1 LTITPLKHTFL
12 LDPLLLYGRLL
23 GLNGNITERRNR
35 MKVADAIGQILKI
48 EGVEYL
54 FAYPVNHI
62 IEGAAKVGIR
72 PIIVRQE
79 RVGLHMADAIS
90 RVTSGEK
97 IGVFC
102 MQSGPGSE
110 NAFGGVA
117 QAYGDSVPIVVL
129 PMGYPRTITNIP
141 PNFNSFINYRHVTKS
156 CEQVILPQVIP
167 DALRRAFTQV
177 KNSRPRPALV
187 EIPSDLFGEE
197 VPEPLN
203 YRPTPKL
210 RYAPDILEAQRVARV
225 LLQAQRPVIYAGQG
239 VHYAK
244 GWQALRELAELLE
257 APVTTSL
264 GGKSAFPENHPLSLG
279 SGGKSMPKTVYDFLQ
294 NADVIFGI
302 GCSFST
308 TNFGVKIPKGKTII
322 HATLDP
328 ADINK
333 DVAVDYALIG
343 DARLILEALV
353 TEIRDQLG
361 GKPRGRAEQ
370 VIQEIKTIK
379 GEWLAKWMPKL
390 ISKDVPLSPYRVIWD
405 LLHTV
410 DVANT
415 IITHDAGSP
424 RDQLSPFWES
434 ITPLSYLGWGKTTQ
448 LGYGLGLAMGAKLAK
463 PDKLCINVWGDAA
476 IGFTGMDFETAVRE
490 RIPILSILFNNFSM
504 AMELPVMPISTEKYR
519 STDISGNYAEL
530 AKALGGYGERITTP
544 DEIIP
549 AIKRGIQKTKEGV
562 PVLLEF
568 LTAKEI
574 TFSLFP

>member
-1 LTITPLKHTFL
+1 
-12 LDPLLLYGRLL
+12 
-23 GLNGNITERRNR
+23 
-35 MKVADAIGQILKI
+35 MKVADAIAKILLA

-54 FAYPVNHI
+54 FAYPVNPI
-62 IEGAAKVGIR
+62 IEAAAKVGIR

-79 RVGLHMADAIS
+79 RIGLHMADAFS
-90 RVTSGEK
+90 RMTSGQR

-129 PMGYPRTITNIP
+129 PMGYALSLTNVD
-141 PNFNSFINYRHVTKS
+141 PNFNSSLNFRHITKS
-156 CEQVILPQVIP
+156 CEQVVLPETVP
-167 DALRRAFTQV
+167 DVLRRAFTQV
-177 KNSRPRPALV
+177 RNGRPRPALV
-187 EIPSDLFGEE
+187 EIPKDVFEGD
-197 VPEPLN
+197 VPEPLH
-203 YRPTPKL
+203 YRRAPSLRSGPDPEAVPKIANML
-210 RYAPDILEAQRVARV
+210 LEAE
-225 LLQAQRPVIYAGQG
+225 RPVLYAGQG
-239 VHYAK
+239 VHYAE
-244 GWQALRELAELLE
+244 GWQALRDLAELLE

-279 SGGKSMPKTVYDFLQ
+279 SGGRSLPKPVHHFLQ
-294 NADVIFGI
+294 NADVIFGV
-302 GCSFST
+302 GCSFSI
-308 TNFGVKIPKGKTII
+308 TNYAATMPKGKTII

-333 DVAVDYALIG
+333 DVSVEHALVG
-343 DARLILEALV
+343 DARLTLEALAGEV
-353 TEIRDQLG
+353 HQRLDGTS
-361 GKPRGRAEQ
+361 RGRAEK
-370 VIQEIKTIK
+370 VAQEIQAVKT
-379 GEWLAKWMPKL
+379 EWLAQWTPKL
-390 ISKDVPLSPYRVIWD
+390 TSDDVPLSPYRVIRD
-405 LLHTV
+405 LMHTV

-434 ITPLSYLGWGKTTQ
+434 TSPLSYIGWGKTTQ

-490 RIPILSILFNNFSM
+490 RIPILSVLFNNFSM
-504 AMELPVMPISTEKYR
+504 AIELPIMPVSTEKFR
-519 STDISGNYAEL
+519 STDISGHYADM
-530 AKALGGYGERITTP
+530 AKAFGGYGERVTTP

-549 AIKRGIQKTKEGV
+549 AIKRGIQKTEEGV

-574 TFSLFP
+574 EFSLL